1 VCNKTEGRK
10 ENKKSARRG
19 GEDRGVNNQE
29 ARRKKAP
36 KWFEPTPFG
45 SPYRSALHKSGFFIN
60 QFLMN
65 SIINI
70 QKA

>member
-10 ENKKSARRG
+10 ENKKVP
-19 GEDRGVNNQE
+19 GEEERSQQPGSEEEEGAQMVRTNQ
-29 ARRKKAP
+29 
-36 KWFEPTPFG
+36 PFG

-65 SIINI
+65 SIISI